1 MSAKAPSTTAVN
13 PLQRIRHIS
22 RAMVWACWALVIL
35 MPMALVYYWATTTAP
50 DLATEYGK
58 LRAGAVV
65 APLEIW
71 QRVAAATV
79 TAVPLVLLLVG
90 VWQAKRCFAQF
101 AAGELFTAQATRH
114 LRRFAGWMAAA
125 ALAAIVAG
133 AATSVLLTLHN
144 PPGMRHLAVSIS
156 STHVFSFFFAALVWL
171 MADVMSQA
179 QALAEENAH
188 FV

>member
-1 MSAKAPSTTAVN
+1 MLSKAPSTAAAD
-13 PLQRIRHIS
+13 PLQRIRRIS
-22 RAMVWACWALVIL
+22 QAMVWACWAMVIL
-35 MPMALVYYWATTTAP
+35 LPIALVYYWAITNAP
-50 DLATEYGK
+50 DLATQYGN
-58 LRAGAVV
+58 LRANAIL
-65 APLEIW
+65 APLQTW
-71 QRVAAATV
+71 QRVAAAAV
-79 TAVPLVLLLVG
+79 TAIPLVLLLMG

-101 AAGELFTAQATRH
+101 AAGQLFSAQATGH

-133 AATSVLLTLHN
+133 AVTSVLLTLQN
-144 PPGMRHLAVSIS
+144 PPGMRQLAVGIS

>member
-1 MSAKAPSTTAVN
+1 MPAKALSTTAAD
-13 PLQRIRHIS
+13 PLQRIRRIS
-22 RAMVWACWALVIL
+22 QAMVWACWALVIL
-35 MPMALVYYWATTTAP
+35 MPVALVYYWATTHAP
-50 DLATEYGK
+50 DLAAQYGN
-58 LRAGAVV
+58 LQASALL
-65 APLEIW
+65 APLQPW
-71 QRVAAATV
+71 QRVAAAAV
-79 TAVPLVLLLVG
+79 TAIPLVLLLVG

-101 AAGELFTAQATRH
+101 ATGQLFTAQATVH

-133 AATSVLLTLHN
+133 AATSVLLTLQN
-144 PPGMRHLAVSIS
+144 PPGTRYLAVGIS

-179 QALAEENAH
+179 HALAEENAH